1 MEFKKLSEPFAP
13 YDIEWRIQSSGTDR
27 SGRPWGMCLAYVTN
41 RAIMDRLDSVCG
53 PGNWKNEF
61 KPGPEGGVMCGISIR
76 IGPDEWVT
84 KWDGAEN
91 TDIEAVKG
99 GLSSAMKR
107 AAVHWGIGRYL
118 YNLTTGWARFC
129 EDGQYSAKI
138 DGVLRKWS
146 PPDLPPWALPGG
158 KGEPFDRAPCAPIT
172 DEERGERKAKQ
183 DKMNPATEGDINKML
198 ETFAKRGVTR
208 ADIEE
213 YLGHAIRA
221 GVEGAA
227 DMSVLRG
234 IYSEMFAG
242 KRPDTWFPRW
252 TNDVDVSGAAIA
264 ERVLGMNAKLDSS
277 LANVEP
283 LVP

>member
-1 MEFKKLSEPFAP
+1 MDYKKLSEPFAP
-13 YDIEWRIQSSGTDR
+13 YDIEWRIQSSGKR
-27 SGRPWGMCLAYVTN
+27 NGKPWGMCLAYVTN
-41 RAIMDRLDSVCG
+41 RAIMDRLDSVVG
-53 PGNWKNEF
+53 PENWRNEF
-61 KPGPEGGVMCGISIR
+61 TPGPEGGVMCGISVR
-76 IGPDEWVT
+76 RGDEWVT

-107 AAVHWGIGRYL
+107 AAVQWGIGRYL
-118 YNLTTGWARFC
+118 YNLTTGWARFT

-138 DGVLRKWS
+138 DGEYHKWS

-158 KGEPFDRAPCAPIT
+158 NGEPFDRGNAAPVTEP
-172 DEERGERKAKQ
+172 ERTERAARI

-213 YLGHAIRA
+213 YLGHTLKA
-221 GVEGAA
+221 GTDGAA

-234 IYSEMFAG
+234 IYSEMFSG
-242 KRPDTWFPRW
+242 KRADTWFPRW
-252 TNDVDVSGAAIA
+252 TGDVDVSGAAIA
-264 ERVLGMNAKLDSS
+264 ERVLGMNAKLDAS
-277 LANVEP
+277 LANIEP